1 MYGTKPL
8 LNIKAWTCFRS
19 ELIVSMNGSIGE
31 FLFQLL
37 QQMHQGFMLR
47 RGGCVLGQ
55 KHSLAVFAFDR
66 LSFGINA
73 ITPVGTPNV
82 ANTNAIAIVSL
93 AMCACLGKRTPLF
106 NGTI

>member
-1 MYGTKPL
+1 
-8 LNIKAWTCFRS
+8 
-19 ELIVSMNGSIGE
+19 MNGSIGE

-37 QQMHQGFMLR
+37 QQMHQGIMLR
-47 RGGCVLGQ
+47 KSERVLGQ

-93 AMCACLGKRTPLF
+93 AMCAWKEGDPLQWYRLSQSH
-106 NGTI
+106 NDSLCH